1 MLAVQLASQLWSP
14 SDRYPGSPA
23 GLRQGGGEDF
33 RPLLS
38 VLLFYPPEE
47 GGYPELFLRGRG
59 EGGALQR
66 SKPCRLPLPPG
77 ACPAECP

>member
-1 MLAVQLASQLWSP
+1 MNP
-14 SDRYPGSPA
+14 SDHYPGSPA

-59 EGGALQR
+59 EGGTLQR